1 MGKDNKGI
9 AKRRTD
15 RKTCKSPNAHLLS
28 LSRLYRFLAR
38 RTSSKFNARV
48 QNRLMLSRTN
58 RATMSISRIVKF
70 SRGSQNAGKVIVVP
84 TAVLDDVR
92 LPTVPK
98 MRICALRF
106 SKMAARRIEG
116 AGGECLTFD
125 QFAAENPTGSN
136 TVLLRGR
143 KSRREVIKSYGAA
156 GVPGSHTK
164 PKCTHKKNERGRGRR
179 RSREWKVKSFKYAQ
193 K

>member
-1 MGKDNKGI
+1 MEF
-9 AKRRTD
+9 RRV
-15 RKTCKSPNAHLLS
+15 H
-28 LSRLYRFLAR
+28 
-38 RTSSKFNARV
+38 
-48 QNRLMLSRTN
+48 NRLLLSRTN
-58 RATMSISRIVKF
+58 KASMSLSRIAKF
-70 SRGSQNAGKVIVVP
+70 SRGEENTGKVIVVP

-92 LPTVPK
+92 LPTIPK
-98 MRICALRF
+98 MRVCALRF
-106 SKMAARRIEG
+106 SKMAARRIEA

-125 QFAAENPTGSN
+125 QFATENPTGSN
-136 TVLLRGR
+136 TLLLRGR
-143 KSRREVIKSYGAA
+143 KSRREVVKSYGAA